1 MERCWARQDASLV
14 HLVHVS
20 NSRQSSRTVA
30 GETLTT
36 CLLAYRCDDVWYLV
50 LLCSCVVA
58 AV

>member
-1 MERCWARQDASLV
+1 MRATRMERCWARKDASLV

-36 CLLAYRCDDVWYLV
+36 CRRDSCRLAYR
-50 LLCSCVVA
+50 
-58 AV
+58 